1 MKGFLLSFRSEFYK
15 TRKTMAFWSAIL
27 LPLLICLLL
36 FVGFFSHSDRLES
49 LPGVMLWLQ
58 FAGAILGIMGSLLL
72 PMLIVF
78 IAYSVNSIE
87 HKADTWKSLF
97 SLPIAKWSVYSAK
110 YVYALFLVLLCLTLF
125 ALFTLGFGNLL
136 SVLKP
141 TLKFNE
147 YHIEK
152 ILAEIY
158 FKLLLSALGI
168 LSIQFLLSLL
178 FRDFLKP
185 MGIGFTATIAGV
197 ILANV
202 DWKYAYLFP
211 YSHPMLTIKALVN
224 HNNMNDRPGGMPQL
238 TVDLFTKD
246 IFVSLGVAVV
256 VFVLGYFIVLKK
268 SVK

>member
-1 MKGFLLSFRSEFYK
+1 MKGFILSFRSEFYK
-15 TRKTMAFWSAIL
+15 TRKTMGFWSAIL

-49 LPGVMLWLQ
+49 LPGIMLWLQ

-78 IAYSVNSIE
+78 IAYSVNSVE

-110 YVYALFLVLLCLTLF
+110 YIYALFLVLLCLALF

-136 SVLKP
+136 NILKP
-141 TLKFNE
+141 ALKFNE

-152 ILAEIY
+152 VLFQIY
-158 FKLLLSALGI
+158 FKLLLSSLGI

-202 DWKYAYLFP
+202 DWRYAYLFP
-211 YSHPMLTIKALVN
+211 YSHPMLTIKGLLKN
-224 HNNMNDRPGGMPQL
+224 KMNTGVPGIPQL

-246 IFVSLGVAVV
+246 IFVSLGVAIV
-256 VFVLGYFIVLKK
+256 VFILGYFIVLKK